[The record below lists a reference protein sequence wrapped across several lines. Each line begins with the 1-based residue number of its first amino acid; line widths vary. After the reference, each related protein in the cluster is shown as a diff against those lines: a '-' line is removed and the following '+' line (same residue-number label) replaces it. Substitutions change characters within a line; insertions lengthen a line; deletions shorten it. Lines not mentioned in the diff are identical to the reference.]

1 MSQYN
6 WTLLDDFGN
15 RYKVGIYHGDKTGH
29 VLVYCNK
36 KVVLIDFKVLR
47 TKTYRFFLGMEFCEL
62 KVIKEFGSYRYDLK
76 IDEKAKTHLNLHR
89 QKMHRQNVIKSFVIF
104 IVIVLTVTFLTY
116 FFHYN
121 Y

>member
-15 RYKVGIYHGDKTGH
+15 RYKVGIYHGEKTGH

-36 KVVLIDFKVLR
+36 KVLIIDFKVLR
-47 TKTYRFFLGMEFCEL
+47 TKTYSFFLGMEFCEL
-62 KVIKEFGSYRYDLK
+62 TVIKESDSYRYDLK
-76 IDEKAKTHLNLHR
+76 INQKINTHLNLHR
-89 QKMHRQNVIKSFVIF
+89 QKLHRQNVIKSVLIF
-104 IVIVLTVTFLTY
+104 MVIVLLVAFLTY